1 MPPVGMEPT
10 ISAGERP
17 QTYALDRVAAG
28 TGPSGIYP
36 KKINNTNKALV
47 KATHL
52 NTLRTGSFKL
62 FKCPFPGF
70 LTILTL

>member
-1 MPPVGMEPT
+1 MYRYFSDIGNIYKVGHKYLNGHKVATNLSTTVLPT
-10 ISAGERP
+10 
-17 QTYALDRVAAG
+17 
-28 TGPSGIYP
+28 SGQ
-36 KKINNTNKALV
+36 LV
-47 KATHL
+47 